1 MANQKILDRKQ
12 CVIDEVSEKVK
23 NSSSLVI
30 FEYQGLTVKETD
42 ELRKLLKNAD
52 SEFKVYKNTLVN
64 RALKSMNIDLE
75 SELNG
80 PKAFA
85 FGKDQVAPIKVLSDY
100 AKTHQALELK
110 VGIVDGEIADIN
122 MLNQLATIPSREGL
136 YTMLAA
142 GMIGIIRDLSICLDL
157 YSKEK
162 EN

>member
-142 GMIGIIRDLSICLDL
+142 GMIGIVRDLSICLDL